1 MTARAIAAL
10 ACAAVLAG
18 GAGPGTAAPDSPDRA
33 GSPRT
38 RAAGLEDVRRFAP
51 GVALD
56 LRYAGR
62 RNVTGRRLPGYCRSW
77 ALLHR
82 SVARDLG
89 EVQRRLRPRGYGLLI
104 YDAYRP
110 ARASRA
116 LVRWAQ
122 RNGRGELVG
131 TYIARRSNH
140 NLGGAVDL
148 TLVRRRDGRRLRMG
162 TRYDDLS
169 PRANTLNAGG
179 RVLRNR
185 LVLVDA
191 MERSG
196 FSNYHREWWH
206 FDHPAAGSR
215 YLDVPLGC
223 RR

>member
-1 MTARAIAAL
+1 MRRRAAL
-10 ACAAVLAG
+10 LGAAFVLG
-18 GAGPGTAAPDSPDRA
+18 GIASAAAAPDRA
-33 GSPRT
+33 GSQRT

-51 GVALD
+51 GIALD
-56 LRYAGR
+56 LRYAGP
-62 RNVTGRRLPGYCRSW
+62 RNVTGRRLPGYCRRW
-77 ALLHR
+77 ALLDGD
-82 SVARDLG
+82 VARDLAR
-89 EVQRRLRPRGYGLLI
+89 VQRRLRRRGYSLLI

-122 RNGRGELVG
+122 RSGRGHLVG

-148 TLVRRRDGRRLRMG
+148 TLVRLRDARRLRMG
-162 TRYDDLS
+162 TGYDDLS
-169 PRANTLNAGG
+169 ARANTPNARGAI
-179 RVLRNR
+179 LRNR

-191 MERSG
+191 MERFG
-196 FSNYHREWWH
+196 FSNYEREWWH

-223 RR
+223 SR